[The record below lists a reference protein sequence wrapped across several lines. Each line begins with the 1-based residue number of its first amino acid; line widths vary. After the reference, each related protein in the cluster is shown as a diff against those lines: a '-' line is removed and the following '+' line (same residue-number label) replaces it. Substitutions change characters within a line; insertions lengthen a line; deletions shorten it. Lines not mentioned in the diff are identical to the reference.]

1 MYLAYALFCEG
12 SSDFA
17 YFEVLIPRVIAALVA
32 ETGIRPV
39 DTPAEPAVRLG
50 RGDRSV
56 SAVAAEAC
64 HSRETFHIVFIHAD
78 VGGSGQATRLNSRST
93 AYCEEMDARCAFPPS
108 RCVTLNP
115 RHMMEAWALADPDA
129 VLRALG
135 YNGSAA
141 AIGLPRDGREAECLA
156 DPKETL
162 DLAVRRVTKN
172 RRRRGHTLLPAIA
185 QRQMIDALRQAPS
198 FRDFELRLQN
208 ALRTLGAL
216 RAE

>member
-1 MYLAYALFCEG
+1 
-12 SSDFA
+12 
-17 YFEVLIPRVIAALVA
+17 
-32 ETGIRPV
+32 
-39 DTPAEPAVRLG
+39 
-50 RGDRSV
+50 
-56 SAVAAEAC
+56 
-64 HSRETFHIVFIHAD
+64 
-78 VGGSGQATRLNSRST
+78 
-93 AYCEEMDARCAFPPS
+93 
-108 RCVTLNP
+108 
-115 RHMMEAWALADPDA
+115 MMEAWALADPDA

-135 YNGSAA
+135 YSGSAA
-141 AIGLPRDGREAECLA
+141 AIGLPRDGREAERLA

>member
-64 HSRETFHIVFIHAD
+64 HSRETFHIVVI
-78 VGGSGQATRLNSRST
+78 Q
-93 AYCEEMDARCAFPPS
+93 
-108 RCVTLNP
+108 
-115 RHMMEAWALADPDA
+115 
-129 VLRALG
+129 
-135 YNGSAA
+135 AA
-141 AIGLPRDGREAECLA
+141 AAKQRD
-156 DPKETL
+156 
-162 DLAVRRVTKN
+162 
-172 RRRRGHTLLPAIA
+172 
-185 QRQMIDALRQAPS
+185 
-198 FRDFELRLQN
+198 
-208 ALRTLGAL
+208 
-216 RAE
+216 